1 MGANI
6 MDIATITRIAAIF
19 LIFAVTLALNVG
31 DNMLARLGLDS
42 VGLIF
47 LGALVM
53 TLFLAGRHAYIVAA
67 AVLLCLIANM
77 PSDFA
82 LNFGFDRDYYAGI
95 MMALA
100 LQPILA
106 RVLH

>member
-1 MGANI
+1 ME
-6 MDIATITRIAAIF
+6 IATVIRVGAVF

-31 DNMLARLGLDS
+31 DNVLARLGLDGF
-42 VGLIF
+42 GLIF

-53 TLFLAGRHAYIVAA
+53 TFFLAGRNAFIIAA
-67 AVLLCLIANM
+67 AVLLSLNANM

-82 LNFGFDRDYYAGI
+82 LNLGFDRDYYAGV

-100 LQPILA
+100 LQPVLG
-106 RVLH
+106 RVLQ